1 MCRPVVYSEENSLHI
16 PEAHG
21 EVVEKNK
28 LCTQKHA
35 QKTQSFPGLERKIRF
50 EIAEVMLIPLEKKW
64 E

>member
-21 EVVEKNK
+21 EVVENNK
-28 LCTQKHA
+28 PCTQKHA
-35 QKTQSFPGLERKIRF
+35 QKNHSFPRLERKICF
-50 EIAEVMLIPLEKKW
+50 EIAEVMLISLEKKR